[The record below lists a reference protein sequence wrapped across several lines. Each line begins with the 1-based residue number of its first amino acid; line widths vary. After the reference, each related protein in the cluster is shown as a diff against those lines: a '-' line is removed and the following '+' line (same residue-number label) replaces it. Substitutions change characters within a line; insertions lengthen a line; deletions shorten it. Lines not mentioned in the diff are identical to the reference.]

1 MATRITT
8 LLLCCA
14 ALVGAQE
21 PPSKP
26 QEAKGPLPASFEVPA
41 SAWKGV
47 QREAST
53 LGWAPKVGQVFG
65 YRASTT
71 MQLVQ
76 DYGTE
81 DAAVD
86 PVDMTS
92 AQGYRLKVLEVSESH
107 VLVEATATEMVLT
120 LSTGGMTLTSDSRSG
135 TLAGNPGLDAF
146 AEMVGEPFRVKLS
159 AEGRVQEIVDLEQ
172 LHERLKAKTV
182 YEDLNFKEVIN
193 GTRTAQELQAFFV
206 EFAPGELKSGERW
219 AVERSMQTG
228 PGQTYSG
235 VQTYVYLGVAE
246 HSGVKCAKLLGQF
259 TLSPQLNANPG
270 PNALRKVV
278 ASSEPYAIYVD
289 LEDGVVR
296 ATEAQALSVEVEQD
310 LGGNPGT
317 VNLSS
322 KTTVEPLGAEE
333 LGEGPR

>member
-1 MATRITT
+1 MATRIAS
-8 LLLCCA
+8 LLLFSA
-14 ALVGAQE
+14 ALLGAQE
-21 PPSKP
+21 PPAKP
-26 QEAKGPLPASFEVPA
+26 KEAKGPLPASFEVPA
-41 SAWKGV
+41 AAWKGV

-53 LGWAPKVGQVFG
+53 LGWAPRVGQVFG
-65 YRASTT
+65 YRASTSL
-71 MQLVQ
+71 QLVQ
-76 DYGTE
+76 DFGTE

-92 AQGYRLKVLEVSESH
+92 AQAYRLEVLEVGESH
-107 VLVEATATEMVLT
+107 VLVEATAREMVLT
-120 LSTGGMTLTSDSRSG
+120 LSTGGMTLSSDSRSG
-135 TLAGNPGLDAF
+135 TLSGNPGLDAF

-159 AEGRVQEIVDLEQ
+159 RDGRVQEIVDLDQ
-172 LHERLKAKTV
+172 LHARLKAKTV
-182 YEDLNFKEVIN
+182 YEDLNFEEVIN
-193 GTRTAQELQAFFV
+193 GPRTSQELQAFFV
-206 EFAPGELKSGERW
+206 EFAPRELKSGERW

-228 PGQTYSG
+228 PGQNYSG

-278 ASSEPYAIYVD
+278 ASSEPYAIFVG

-296 ATEAQALSVEVEQD
+296 ATEVQTLSVEVEQD
-310 LGGNPGT
+310 LAGNPGT
-317 VNLSS
+317 VNLST
-322 KTTVEPLGAEE
+322 KTSVEPLGAEE